1 MQKIFS
7 FAEIGEIQDNRSKVQ
22 ILRTWK
28 FKHPQYWEFE
38 ITTKDLKEFK
48 ANFDAKKRGVDLAV
62 DENHDGNHKAVGWYK
77 EVLQEWEKL
86 FAIIEWTKEGLQLL
100 KDKVYKYFSPELY
113 FDFQDEESGET
124 IKNLLIGWGIT
135 NRPFFKNMEAL
146 AACEPENTTKKNYFL
161 SMENMRTFKELNEAL
176 SSKDKLSFSELSEV
190 RLAFS
195 ELSEGDQ
202 NVFARELKDLENKFS
217 EEEGQEGWEANG
229 NGDQNNGTE
238 GNGEGE
244 GTQGQEG
251 EQNGANGNEGGE
263 NWNGSWEGQE
273 GGEGW
278 EAGSFSW
285 VDVNSKE
292 FSEML
297 KAAVGLDIEGVK
309 NLQKTFGEM
318 AAARKKEDIE
328 KKVNGLVFN
337 EGTKQG
343 FIKPAGK
350 DAITNFVS
358 KLNDNLV
365 AEFFEILPK
374 AVKPIIFN
382 EIGKEG
388 NQAAKSFSIPSTT
401 PKGMTRESF
410 VLNEV
415 AKQYSEQNKVSL
427 EDGLLQAEKIVKEQG
442 IK

>member
-38 ITTKDLKEFK
+38 ISKKDLAEFK
-48 ANFDAKKRGVDLAV
+48 ENFDAKIRGVDLAV

-86 FAIIEWTKEGLQLL
+86 FAVIEWTKEGLQLL
-100 KDKVYKYFSPELY
+100 KEKVYRYFSPELY
-113 FDFQDEESGET
+113 FDFQDEESGQI

-146 AACEPENTTKKNYFL
+146 AACEPENTTKNYFL
-161 SMENMRTFKELNEAL
+161 SIDNMKTFKELNETL
-176 SSKDKLSFSELSEV
+176 NSKDKLSFSELSEV

-202 NVFARELKDLENKFS
+202 NVFARDLKNLETKFS
-217 EEEGQEGWEANG
+217 EDEETETTEETTIETTTEEETTTTETTETTEETTETP
-229 NGDQNNGTE
+229 TE
-238 GNGEGE
+238 GG
-244 GTQGQEG
+244 
-251 EQNGANGNEGGE
+251 
-263 NWNGSWEGQE
+263 
-273 GGEGW
+273 

-297 KAAVGLDIEGVK
+297 KSAVGLDIDGVK

-343 FIKPAGK
+343 FIKPTGK

-374 AVKPIIFN
+374 AVKSINFN

-388 NQAAKSFSIPSTT
+388 NQAAKSFSVSSTT
-401 PKGMTRESF
+401 PAGVSRESY
-410 VLNEV
+410 VINEV
-415 AKQYSEQNKVSL
+415 AKQYSEQNNVSI
-427 EDGLLQAEKIVKEQG
+427 EDGLLKAEKIVKEQG

>member
-38 ITTKDLKEFK
+38 ITKNDLKEFK
-48 ANFDAKKRGVDLAV
+48 ANFDAKVRGVDLAV
-62 DENHDGNHKAVGWYK
+62 DENHDGDHKAVGWYK

-86 FAIIEWTKEGLQLL
+86 FAVIEWTKEGLQLL
-100 KDKVYKYFSPELY
+100 KEKVYKYFSPELY
-113 FDFQDEESGET
+113 FDFQDEESGES

-146 AACEPENTTKKNYFL
+146 AACEPEDKTKKNYFL
-161 SMENMRTFKELNEAL
+161 SMENMKTFKELNDAL

-202 NVFARELKDLENKFS
+202 NVFSRDLKNLETKFNED
-217 EEEGQEGWEANG
+217 EEEGTA
-229 NGDQNNGTE
+229 
-238 GNGEGE
+238 GEG
-244 GTQGQEG
+244 Q
-251 EQNGANGNEGGE
+251 
-263 NWNGSWEGQE
+263 EGQE
-273 GGEGW
+273 GGEGTEGQEAAAEQNGEDW
-278 EAGSFSW
+278 EGQGAEGTGEGWEGGEAWSFSW

-297 KAAVGLDIEGVK
+297 KSAVGLDIEGVK

-374 AVKPIIFN
+374 AVKSINFN

-388 NQAAKSFSIPSTT
+388 NQAAKSFSVPTIT
-401 PKGMTRESF
+401 PAWMSRESF

-427 EDGLLQAEKIVKEQG
+427 EDGLLKAEKIVKEQG

>member
-38 ITTKDLKEFK
+38 ITKKDLAEFK
-48 ANFDAKKRGVDLAV
+48 ANYDAKKRGVDLAV

-77 EVLQEWEKL
+77 EVLQEWDKL
-86 FAIIEWTKEGLQLL
+86 FAVIEWTKEGLKLL
-100 KDKVYKYFSPELY
+100 KEKVYRYFSPELY
-113 FDFQDEESGET
+113 FDFQDEESGEI

-146 AACEPENTTKKNYFL
+146 AACEPENTTKVNYFL
-161 SMENMRTFKELNEAL
+161 NTENMKSFKELNEAL

-202 NVFARELKDLENKFS
+202 NVFSTDFKNLENKFS
-217 EEEGQEGWEANG
+217 EEEQTQAWEEGGENNG
-229 NGDQNNGTE
+229 NWDQNNGTQE
-238 GNGEGE
+238 NGEDKGMEGE
-244 GTQGQEG
+244 GNESWEDKGNEEGAGEGQGQEG
-251 EQNGANGNEGGE
+251 WDKA
-263 NWNGSWEGQE
+263 
-273 GGEGW
+273 
-278 EAGSFSW
+278 FSW

-297 KAAVGLDIEGVK
+297 KSAVGLDIEGVK
-309 NLQKTFGEM
+309 NLQKTFWEM
-318 AAARKKEDIE
+318 AAKAKKEEIE
-328 KKVNGLVFN
+328 KKVNWLVFN
-337 EGTKQG
+337 EGTKTW
-343 FIKPAGK
+343 FIKPAWK

-374 AVKPIIFN
+374 AVKSINFN

-388 NQAAKSFSIPSTT
+388 NQTAKSFSVPTTT
-401 PKGMTRESF
+401 PAWMSRESF

-427 EDGLLQAEKIVKEQG
+427 EDGLLKAEKIVKEQG